1 MAINKLKRKSINSSF
16 EDAILMNNQT
26 YVDYLERLKR
36 IAVSMFEW
44 HNLPDTMNARYL
56 ELCLYYK
63 GQAALLYDKNYGF
76 INTQVAD
83 SGYIN
88 IYGLP
93 TLIRCFSYS
102 YNSDRSLYVPDS
114 DENPEKDREAILVM
128 NNYDRIPTCSMI
140 ELFALRLAEAQRLI
154 DININTCKTPLLI
167 LTDKN
172 QELSLRN
179 MYAQYDGNTPVIF
192 GDRNQ
197 LNPDS
202 IKSINTESKYLAD
215 KVIEYKR
222 ELWNEALTALG
233 ISNLSEKK
241 ERLIDSEANTNNE
254 LINLHLQSFLIPRQQ
269 ACKEFNEKFGFT
281 GTDKEISVKVRSD
294 LFNII
299 KQAESITNDYTNIT
313 DEEGVI

>member
-1 MAINKLKRKSINSSF
+1 MIKNKVKKKALNSQF
-16 EDAILMNNQT
+16 EDAILLNNAT
-26 YVDYLERLKR
+26 YSDYLDRLKR

-56 ELCLYYK
+56 ELCLYYR
-63 GQAALLYDKNYGF
+63 GEAALLYDTDYGF

-93 TLIRCFSYS
+93 TLINCFSYS
-102 YNSDRSLYVPDS
+102 FNKQRNLYVPDS
-114 DENPEKDREAILVM
+114 DENPEKDKEAILVM
-128 NNYDRIPTCSMI
+128 NNYERIPTCSMI
-140 ELFALRLAEAQRLI
+140 ELFACRLAEAQRLI
-154 DININTCKTPLLI
+154 DTNINANKTPLMI
-167 LTDKN
+167 ITDKN

-179 MYAQYDGNTPVIF
+179 LYAQYDGNAPVIY

-202 IKSINTESKYLAD
+202 IKTMKTEAPFLVD

-222 ELWNEALTALG
+222 EIWNEALTALG

-254 LINLHLQSFLIPRQQ
+254 LINLNLQSFLIPRQQ
-269 ACKEFNEKFGFT
+269 ACKEFNDKFGFT
-281 GTDKEISVKVRSD
+281 GTDKEISVKLRSD

-299 KQAESITNDYTNIT
+299 KQAESITNDYTAGK
-313 DEEGVI
+313 DVE

>member
-1 MAINKLKRKSINSSF
+1 MLKTKVKKKAISSAF
-16 EDAILMNNQT
+16 EDAILVNNQT
-26 YVDYLERLKR
+26 YTDYLERLKR
-36 IAVSMFEW
+36 IAVSMFVW
-44 HNLPDTMNARYL
+44 DNLPDTMNSRYL

-63 GQAALLYDKNYGF
+63 GKAALLYDTDYGF

-93 TLIRCFSYS
+93 TLINCYSYS
-102 YNSDRSLYVPDS
+102 FNTQRNLYVPDS
-114 DENPEKDREAILVM
+114 DENSEKDKEAILVM
-128 NNYDRIPTCSMI
+128 NNYERIPTCSMI
-140 ELFALRLAEAQRLI
+140 ELFAARLCEAQRLI
-154 DININTCKTPLLI
+154 DTNVNSSKTPLLI
-167 LTDKN
+167 LCDKN
-172 QELSLRN
+172 QEFSLRN
-179 MYAQYDGNTPVIF
+179 MYAQYDGNTPVIY

-202 IKSINTESKYLAD
+202 ITTLKTDAPFLVD

-254 LINLHLQSFLIPRQQ
+254 LINLNLQSFLIPRQQ
-269 ACKEFNEKFGFT
+269 ACKEFNDKFGFT
-281 GTDKEISVKVRSD
+281 GTDKEISVKLRSD

-299 KQAESITNDYTNIT
+299 KQAESITNEYTAGKDT
-313 DEEGVI
+313 E